1 MAEKYPYNLI
11 WLVPAKGDYMK
22 DRKSI
27 EKSIYIMNLID
38 HFDTA
43 LYSFVVPII
52 SSLFFEHKN
61 PLFSIIYG
69 YAILIAG
76 LLSRPLGAYYLG
88 RFAEKSSIKALKITM
103 HGMNFCSIIFA
114 LIPIKCGWISISLL
128 ILARSF
134 QSFFAS
140 GETSIAPIYLIET
153 TKNPKK
159 AIKNYQIS
167 TMVGILIACITSSYI
182 TIDNWRLPYI
192 ATFVIG
198 SVFMKLRM
206 NITKPIVIVKRPK
219 LDIKTSLKIAPL
231 YGISYIMY
239 VCSFILPITL
249 VPILNK
255 NISKDFI
262 LSFNNLWMIFDIFLI
277 IFISK
282 YLSNNYKKLLKTT
295 LYIIGIISPVIF
307 LLRVNFYTFI
317 ISRIIFISLG
327 VTISLLISPFIVNY
341 IKKNERF
348 QISSISNAIGSELLG
363 RSFTSIALLMF
374 AYTKSTILIGLYISL
389 ISIISIILINGVKK
403 PNHFSRKELFQ
414 EAC

>member
-1 MAEKYPYNLI
+1 
-11 WLVPAKGDYMK
+11 MK
-22 DRKSI
+22 DIKPI
-27 EKSIYIMNLID
+27 DKSIYIMNSID

-43 LYSFVVPII
+43 LYSFVVPVI
-52 SSLFFEHKN
+52 SGLFFEHKN

-69 YAILIAG
+69 YAVLIAG
-76 LLSRPLGAYYLG
+76 LLSRPIGAYYFG

-114 LIPIKCGWISISLL
+114 LIPIKCGWVSISLL
-128 ILARSF
+128 ILVRSF

-192 ATFVIG
+192 TTFIIG

-206 NITKPIVIVKRPK
+206 NITKSIVIVKRPK

-239 VCSFILPITL
+239 VCSFVLPITL

-255 NISKDFI
+255 SISKDFI
-262 LSFNNLWMIFDIFLI
+262 LSFNTLWMIFDIFLI

-282 YLSNNYKKLLKTT
+282 YLSNNYTKLLKTT

-327 VTISLLISPFIVNY
+327 VTISLLISPFIVSY

-363 RSFTSIALLMF
+363 RNFTSIALLIF

-389 ISIISIILINGVKK
+389 ISIISIIIINSLKK
-403 PNHFSRKELFQ
+403 SNHFSRKELFQ